1 MCPNCTLQSWYPCI
15 PLMQVIYYKQIPHY
29 LSKALC
35 TLLGTWGKKIQGVIH
50 QLLQFVSLF
59 SSFHLAT
66 MNWSACHKYANWTIW
81 RFWICPIITLNSWM
95 VWRSSNFC
103 HGLDWPITRSRLF
116 SNWINVFILNIWIC
130 PETSSS
136 IWTICPSSK
145 ISRYV
150 WTEF

>member
-1 MCPNCTLQSWYPCI
+1 MFQANYCNFC
-15 PLMQVIYYKQIPHY
+15 
-29 LSKALC
+29 
-35 TLLGTWGKKIQGVIH
+35 
-50 QLLQFVSLF
+50 LF
-59 SSFHLAT
+59 SSSFHLAT

-103 HGLDWPITRSRLF
+103 HGLDWPTTRSRLF
-116 SNWINVFILNIWIC
+116 SNWINVFILNIWIY
-130 PETSSS
+130 PGTSSS

-150 WTEF
+150 VFTSSLKSWSTLYRPGQPNWEFWLWIFHSVKI